1 MSVPTAAFTGGH
13 DWLADPTDVAHLLP
27 KIPHLI
33 YHLNIDYYEHLDFIW
48 GIGLWLCYLSSRDK
62 ADITGILTFK

>member
-1 MSVPTAAFTGGH
+1 MSVPTAVFTGGH

-48 GIGLWLCYLSSRDK
+48 GLDCGYVIYPHVVAQLKAAVGLP
-62 ADITGILTFK
+62 